1 MCPFFKH
8 CAKVRNL
15 VVGICALAIWNCGGD
30 ASSGKPEEPIEASMA
45 NVMLQMNYVESPL
58 IDSLVLDGFGA
69 DTIHLVGN
77 PDAPFFDMDLFPS
90 DHWVFEAKLY
100 ANGSLMQTGEIV
112 AKLEA
117 GTKVDLQIQL
127 HALAGFVYVEIPLG
141 FGNPAGIAAGSL
153 LLDDGTDSFSYP
165 MEIVGTTAIFKSDA
179 LALNKEYS
187 IELSL
192 QDSSGTTIYNMESS
206 FFLDETTPVP
216 QLQIKSLRSKVS
228 FEITPAT
235 IVNKEI
241 ELTLPAIK
249 RVPKAGDIIISE
261 FLVNPTKSDST
272 AFDFIELYN
281 GTNDTL
287 DLNNCLIG
295 KTTNVK
301 ESALIEAM
309 ILPPRQL
316 LVLGNDTN
324 PNTPEEYKHTELM
337 PTFTKSN
344 QSSAA
349 SIVFACND
357 VVMDSVYYGKLDSL
371 HLSAVPLNS
380 NNNASKSSQ
389 LNIDAWNDQD
399 NPENWCV
406 GSPTPGALSFCNE

>member
-261 FLVNPTKSDST
+261 FLVNPAKSDST

-287 DLNNCLIG
+287 DLSNCLIG

-301 ESALIEAM
+301 ESALIETM

-324 PNTPEEYKHTELM
+324 PNTPEEYKHTEGF
-337 PTFTKSN
+337 PAFAKSN
-344 QSSAA
+344 GASIA
-349 SIVFACND
+349 SIVFQCNNALI
-357 VVMDSVYYGKLDSL
+357 DSISYAKTDSL
-371 HLSAVPLNS
+371 SVAIPILSTSATVT
-380 NNNASKSSQ
+380 KSSQ
-389 LNIDAWNDQD
+389 LNIEYY
-399 NPENWCV
+399 ENRIDGSFWCL
-406 GSPTPGALSFCNE
+406 GTPTPGTLSFCNE